1 MGWIGV
7 DFDGTLAD
15 YLPSQGNQL
24 GRPLA
29 PMVQQIKTW
38 LSAGKEVRIFTARA
52 ETPSGVSAV
61 QHWLLAHGLPKLAVT
76 NVKDSQM
83 TALWDD
89 KAIRVIKNTGKPCYA
104 CAGVN
109 CFSAQEGKVLTDC

>member
-1 MGWIGV
+1 MPSHKTHFAASCLNSSVNVNGFFLLFILYTSDLQFITALQKWPETLDHYTSNGV
-7 DFDGTLAD
+7 
-15 YLPSQGNQL
+15 
-24 GRPLA
+24 
-29 PMVQQIKTW
+29 I
-38 LSAGKEVRIFTARA
+38 
-52 ETPSGVSAV
+52 AV

-89 KAIRVIKNTGKPCYA
+89 KAIRVVKNTGKPCYA

-109 CFSAQEGKVLTDC
+109 CFSAQEEEVLTDC